1 MAQPWL
7 DDLSEDWLPQPAS
20 SPPSRRDSSAAK
32 SSFDSNPPSSRSRI
46 PRLKSSPAPAALH
59 TPNTEPVARQ
69 LPGKRKNVLAER
81 SKSDNNILNNH
92 PATSPARPNE
102 SRVPSHPRSISTS
115 SADSV
120 VRNGTVE
127 IKSAAPLQTKRP
139 HDTPEW
145 KRRLIHGRM
154 GYGDQKDLFSPMG
167 LENIFQQ
174 PAPAPSSSPDRKKG
188 RLSML
193 KDSVVMPSSPPPWPS
208 QISQSS
214 PSKPSSRDYDAL
226 EEDSMQSVAERPESE
241 DGSVVQT
248 RNPPKLQPIHEHSS
262 LSMKDRSRV
271 TSGQTELT
279 DDSFSPVY
287 ISRRNTKDGG
297 IEYQP
302 LDLSKS
308 ELERVKNQSEKTD
321 PAAFNESLNS
331 NGNTDISTFSKLRSE
346 TLPDDLPTGTPDHL
360 NVGQFVNLKR
370 GGFSADGSFRER
382 PLSPS
387 PLKGGTS
394 DPNDPARQEDS
405 QATVPMFEGPAM
417 HIRRQIPRSSSPPL
431 SPKTPARRQ
440 PNLDSDRP
448 RSSGS
453 PLKLFGDHDTF
464 TANRLFRRMSQ
475 LEDALPTTANS
486 SRPSSSESPEKRLEA
501 WLPSVEEGFHESD
514 DNEEQFR
521 TSNGSYFGR
530 GELDH
535 HRFPEEEF
543 SSSRNST
550 SYDDDVA
557 ASRPILPEFKFNLI
571 DGNVHQSSVNKRKLS
586 RHTVKSGAT
595 TMTNKSSIKIPKS
608 PRLSPNQLFPAL
620 SSSHLPPDSEASEGK
635 RPPTSPFK
643 NPQPKRRRTLLSSE
657 LGDADYYSYDKL
669 QLALEDPHE
678 DALSSQYALRPRNP
692 TPSESRLEQVQ
703 RQVLNATDA
712 YLHNSPKALHV
723 IQEHVESPSSRRL
736 SEEREH
742 ERAIARE
749 VATFTV
755 RMNQRM
761 RDEDRKRSVTTQD
774 FLDQARLIM
783 DHIRTRGRPNSA
795 LESLAESEQSP
806 LRERSTFLQVPESPL
821 SFSRPPSR
829 EGPKDGWSNPSA
841 PRTSDARVVSHLK
854 KFQET
859 DGEDFMMASFRS
871 NNLRHYEDRTSE
883 ESRFHDGQ
891 SPDIRILTRN
901 LTMQRRRDRS
911 HSDGSPPGT
920 KSSQSPRSRRST
932 LDSSLGRTN
941 VTGISR
947 RSENVANLAP
957 GAVAHLIP
965 QELAGMTFDREK
977 GIWVRRNAKSQRSN
991 LDVSNITTSDDD
1003 PLKNIPDL
1011 TVDEVNEKRQAE
1023 YPPSMFE
1030 EANEF
1035 LQSYREKDAP
1045 SRQASGERPQTREG
1059 AEIPVSDTNS
1069 AKSKF
1074 SVNLSSSAMQPDTR
1088 ATSVSDKH
1096 GHGGLKPVAR
1106 EETIPEVPSSIN
1118 RSSIH
1123 ESFQKELRKL
1133 SGKSFDRKGASFRQK
1148 SFDEDKTI
1156 ELPYLGNYQTEDQD
1170 EATPLKRDW
1179 ATPHPRFNNFRSVTK
1194 ETVTDHSPTPP
1205 RQTHADLSL
1214 IHRAEMYSEQGNS
1227 PLRFSVS
1234 ITRPLKT
1241 SVSKPHGSSV
1251 GSNAVGPY
1259 SPKAGTAYTT
1269 FLLSELPEFTL
1280 NQIDEKELP
1289 NRLVKKVAAGE
1300 KQALSVLE
1308 DRFAQ
1313 GTLEL
1318 VKALQ
1323 DEAPEELFWEDLR
1336 TVGLRN
1342 KDLPTLH
1349 RLDELC
1355 TKVENLDVSNNH
1367 IAQLTGAPP
1376 SIRRLNIQNNCVT
1389 SLTGWGHLVNLQ
1401 YLDVSGNALD
1411 SLIGFKGLVHLREIQ
1426 ADGNQIE
1433 DLDGVLG
1440 LDALIKLSVK
1450 NNKIRRVDLRGCAL
1464 DTLVELD
1471 LGGNAIKSIR
1481 GLEELPFL
1489 ERLGLDDNQLVQFP
1503 THTLTAKAHRL
1514 RNLSLNRN
1522 RLMTLSLSRFPSLV
1536 SVSCDSNHLPSIPEL
1551 NTLRHLRIL
1560 SARDQQPTSPF
1571 NANAFFSNPDLN
1583 ELYLSANSISHF
1595 TLPADVS
1602 LLNLHRLELANC
1614 GLVALPERFGLLAP
1628 NVRILNLNA
1637 NAMRDLRPLL
1647 NMKKLRKLEV
1657 AGNRLQRLRRN
1668 VLVLSKLGSSLKT
1681 VDMRNNP
1688 FNVGFYAQPLLAST
1702 LAAASTAALAQSKVR
1717 ASKDNGS
1724 ALPRLLT
1731 APPPASAPG
1740 SFTSAAGGGVASPT
1754 FSPLSFPST
1763 VTSSFVSHPADDSDD
1778 ETPTQADDAD
1788 PFTSS
1793 QRFYASPH
1801 PANLH
1806 SLPPQPAALDANYR
1820 VRLDADTALR
1830 RRVYEMLV
1838 AHACEGVKKLDG
1850 LSFDRTRVLGAASG
1864 KGGGKARAEDDG
1876 VWARLIEVGVV
1887 RRKEKGKNVAGTSAS
1902 AGGHG
1907 APAAAAA
1914 AGTSMRSFESVD

>member
-226 EEDSMQSVAERPESE
+226 EEDSMQSVAERP
-241 DGSVVQT
+241 D
-248 RNPPKLQPIHEHSS
+248 

-405 QATVPMFEGPAM
+405 QATVP
-417 HIRRQIPRSSSPPL
+417 IPPL

-571 DGNVHQSSVNKRKLS
+571 DGNVHQSSVNKRKL
-586 RHTVKSGAT
+586 
-595 TMTNKSSIKIPKS
+595 
-608 PRLSPNQLFPAL
+608 
-620 SSSHLPPDSEASEGK
+620 HLPPDSEASEGK

-657 LGDADYYSYDKL
+657 LGDADYY
-669 QLALEDPHE
+669 
-678 DALSSQYALRPRNP
+678 
-692 TPSESRLEQVQ
+692 SESRLEQVQ

-1106 EETIPEVPSSIN
+1106 EETIPE
-1118 RSSIH
+1118 
-1123 ESFQKELRKL
+1123 
-1133 SGKSFDRKGASFRQK
+1133 

-1433 DLDGVLG
+1433 DLD
-1440 LDALIKLSVK
+1440 
-1450 NNKIRRVDLRGCAL
+1450 
-1464 DTLVELD
+1464 
-1471 LGGNAIKSIR
+1471 
-1481 GLEELPFL
+1481 
-1489 ERLGLDDNQLVQFP
+1489 DDNQLVQFP

-1688 FNVGFYAQPLLAST
+1688 FNVGFYAQP
-1702 LAAASTAALAQSKVR
+1702 
-1717 ASKDNGS
+1717 

-1740 SFTSAAGGGVASPT
+1740 SFT
-1754 FSPLSFPST
+1754 
-1763 VTSSFVSHPADDSDD
+1763 
-1778 ETPTQADDAD
+1778 
-1788 PFTSS
+1788 
-1793 QRFYASPH
+1793 
-1801 PANLH
+1801 
-1806 SLPPQPAALDANYR
+1806 LPPQPAALDANYR

>member
-1 MAQPWL
+1 MMAQPWL
-7 DDLSEDWLPQPAS
+7 DDLSEDWVPQAAS

-32 SSFDSNPPSSRSRI
+32 SSFDSNPPSRSRI
-46 PRLKSSPAPAALH
+46 PRLKSSPAPATLQ

-69 LPGKRKNVLAER
+69 LPGKRKSALAER
-81 SKSDNNILNNH
+81 SKSDNNILNNY

-102 SRVPSHPRSISTS
+102 SRVPSHPRSVSTS

-120 VRNGTVE
+120 VRYGTVE
-127 IKSAAPLQTKRP
+127 IKSAAPLQTKRLQ
-139 HDTPEW
+139 DTPEW
-145 KRRLIHGRM
+145 KRRLVHGKM

-174 PAPAPSSSPDRKKG
+174 PAPAPSSSPGRKKG

-208 QISQSS
+208 QVSQSS
-214 PSKPSSRDYDAL
+214 PSKPSSRDYDVL
-226 EEDSMQSVAERPESE
+226 EGDSMQSVAEMPEFE
-241 DGSVVQT
+241 GGSVLQT
-248 RNPPKLQPIHEHSS
+248 RNSPKLQPIHEHSS
-262 LSMKDRSRV
+262 LSVKDRSRV
-271 TSGQTELT
+271 TSGQTEMT

-308 ELERVKNQSEKTD
+308 ELERVKNQPEKTN
-321 PAAFNESLNS
+321 PSAFNESLNS

-370 GGFSADGSFRER
+370 GGFSADGSFRQR
-382 PLSPS
+382 DLSPS
-387 PLKGGTS
+387 PLRGETS
-394 DPNDPARQEDS
+394 DPNDPSVRQEDS
-405 QATVPMFEGPAM
+405 QVTLPMFERPTT
-417 HIRRQIPRSSSPPL
+417 HIRRQLPRSSSPPL

-440 PNLDSDRP
+440 SNLDSDRP

-475 LEDALPTTANS
+475 LEDALPTTSNS

-530 GELDH
+530 GELDN

-543 SSSRNST
+543 SSSRNSN
-550 SYDDDVA
+550 SYGDDVA

-595 TMTNKSSIKIPKS
+595 TMTNKSSIKVPKS

-620 SSSHLPPDSEASEGK
+620 STSHLPPDSETSEGK

-657 LGDADYYSYDKL
+657 LGDVEEYSYDKL
-669 QLALEDPHE
+669 QFTFEDPHE
-678 DALSSQYALRPRNP
+678 DLSLRPRNP
-692 TPSESRLEQVQ
+692 TPNERRLEQVQ
-703 RQVLNATDA
+703 RQVLSATDA

-723 IQEHVESPSSRRL
+723 IKEHVESPSSRRL

-755 RMNQRM
+755 KRNQRM

-795 LESLAESEQSP
+795 LESLAESDQSP

-821 SFSRPPSR
+821 ALSRPPSR
-829 EGPKDGWSNPSA
+829 DGSKDGWSNPAA
-841 PRTSDARVVSHLK
+841 PRTSNSRVASHLK

-859 DGEDFMMASFRS
+859 DGDDFMIASFRS

-883 ESRFHDGQ
+883 ESRFFEGQ

-920 KSSQSPRSRRST
+920 KSSQSPRSRCST

-977 GIWVRRNAKSQRSN
+977 GIWVRRKARSHRSN

-1011 TVDEVNEKRQAE
+1011 TVDELNEKRQAE

-1035 LQSYREKDAP
+1035 LQSYREKETT
-1045 SRQASGERPQTREG
+1045 SRKASAERPHTREG

-1069 AKSKF
+1069 AQSKY
-1074 SVNLSSSAMQPDTR
+1074 SVNLSSSAVQPDTR

-1096 GHGGLKPVAR
+1096 CHAGLKPLSR
-1106 EETIPEVPSSIN
+1106 EDTIPEVPSSIH

-1123 ESFQKELRKL
+1123 ESVEKELRKL
-1133 SGKSFDRKGASFRQK
+1133 SGKSFDGDRANARQK
-1148 SFDEDKTI
+1148 SFEEEKTI
-1156 ELPYLGNYQTEDQD
+1156 ELPYLGDYQTEDQD

-1205 RQTHADLSL
+1205 RQTNADLSL
-1214 IHRAEMYSEQGNS
+1214 IQRAEMYSEQGNS

-1234 ITRPLKT
+1234 IARPLKS
-1241 SVSKPHGSSV
+1241 SVSKPLGSSV

-1289 NRLVKKVAAGE
+1289 NRMVKKVVGGN

-1313 GTLEL
+1313 GTVEL

-1355 TKVENLDVSNNH
+1355 AKVENLDVSNNH

-1376 SIRRLNIQNNCVT
+1376 SIRRLNIQNNCLT
-1389 SLTGWGHLVNLQ
+1389 SLTGWGHLANLQ

-1411 SLIGFKGLVHLREIQ
+1411 SLIGFKGLLHLREIK

-1471 LGGNAIKSIR
+1471 LSGNAIKSIR

-1489 ERLGLDDNQLVQFP
+1489 ETLGLDDNQLVQFP
-1503 THTLTAKAHRL
+1503 THALTAKVHRL

-1522 RLMTLSLSRFPSLV
+1522 RLMSLSLSRFPSLV
-1536 SVSCDSNHLPSIPEL
+1536 SVSCDSNHLPSIPDL
-1551 NTLRHLRIL
+1551 KTLRHLRIL

-1571 NANAFFSNPDLN
+1571 NANSFFSNPDLN

-1602 LLNLHRLELANC
+1602 LLNLQRLELANC
-1614 GLVALPERFGLLAP
+1614 GLIALPERFGLMAP
-1628 NVRILNLNA
+1628 NTRTLNLNA
-1637 NAMRDLRPLL
+1637 NAVKDLRPLL

-1668 VLVLSKLGSSLKT
+1668 ILVLSKLGSSLKT

-1702 LAAASTAALAQSKVR
+1702 LAAVSTAALAHSK
-1717 ASKDNGS
+1717 AKSPKDNGS

-1740 SFTSAAGGGVASPT
+1740 SFTSAAGGGITSPT

-1763 VTSSFVSHPADDSDD
+1763 VTSSFVSHPADSDED
-1778 ETPTQADDAD
+1778 DTATQAGDNADAD

-1806 SLPPQPAALDANYR
+1806 SLPPQPAVLDANYR
-1820 VRLDADTALR
+1820 ARLDADTALR

-1850 LSFDRTRVLGAASG
+1850 LAFDRARVLGTALA
-1864 KGGGKARAEDDG
+1864 KGKAKIDDDG
-1876 VWARLIEVGVV
+1876 LWARLVEVGVV
-1887 RRKEKGKNVAGTSAS
+1887 RRKEKRDGKGKGVGVD
-1902 AGGHG
+1902 GDG
-1907 APAAAAA
+1907 AVAAA
-1914 AGTSMRSFESVD
+1914 AGAKSFESVE

>member
-1 MAQPWL
+1 MSQPWL
-7 DDLSEDWLPQPAS
+7 DDLSEDWVPQAAS

-32 SSFDSNPPSSRSRI
+32 SSFDSNPPSRSRI
-46 PRLKSSPAPAALH
+46 PRLRFSPAPAALH

-69 LPGKRKNVLAER
+69 LPGKRKSALAER
-81 SKSDNNILNNH
+81 SNSDNNILNNH

-120 VRNGTVE
+120 VRHGTVE
-127 IKSAAPLQTKRP
+127 IKSAMPLRTKRP
-139 HDTPEW
+139 QDTPEW
-145 KRRLIHGRM
+145 KRRLIHGKM

-174 PAPAPSSSPDRKKG
+174 PTTAPSSSPGRKKG

-208 QISQSS
+208 QVSQSS
-214 PSKPSSRDYDAL
+214 PSKPSSRDYDAI
-226 EEDSMQSVAERPESE
+226 EESMQSVDRPGTEN
-241 DGSVVQT
+241 SVVQT
-248 RNPPKLQPIHEHSS
+248 GRLQPIHEQSA
-262 LSMKDRSRV
+262 LSVKDRSRIA
-271 TSGQTELT
+271 SGQTELT

-297 IEYQP
+297 VEYQP

-308 ELERVKNQSEKTD
+308 ELERVKNQSVRSHP
-321 PAAFNESLNS
+321 PAFKESLNS
-331 NGNTDISTFSKLRSE
+331 NSNTDISTFSKLRSE
-346 TLPDDLPTGTPDHL
+346 ALPEDLPTGTPDHL
-360 NVGQFVNLKR
+360 NVGQFVNLNR
-370 GGFSADGSFRER
+370 GGHSADGSFRQR
-382 PLSPS
+382 ALSPS
-387 PLKGGTS
+387 PLKGETS
-394 DPNDPARQEDS
+394 DPNETSVRQDDS
-405 QATVPMFEGPAM
+405 QATVPMFERPTSR
-417 HIRRQIPRSSSPPL
+417 IRRQFPRSSSPPL
-431 SPKTPARRQ
+431 SPKTPARKRGSS
-440 PNLDSDRP
+440 NDRP

-464 TANRLFRRMSQ
+464 TANRLIRRMSQ
-475 LEDALPTTANS
+475 LEDAQDQD
-486 SRPSSSESPEKRLEA
+486 SRPSSAESPEKRLER
-501 WLPSVEEGFHESD
+501 WLPSVEEGSFHESD
-514 DNEEQFR
+514 DEIREEQFR

-530 GELDH
+530 GELDN

-543 SSSRNST
+543 SSSRNSN
-550 SYDDDVA
+550 SYGDEFV
-557 ASRPILPEFKFNLI
+557 PNPMVPEFKFNLI
-571 DGNVHQSSVNKRKLS
+571 DGSVHQSSVNKRKLS

-608 PRLSPNQLFPAL
+608 PRLSPNQLFPVNT
-620 SSSHLPPDSEASEGK
+620 SHMDSETSEGK

-657 LGDADYYSYDKL
+657 LGDVEDFSYDKL
-669 QLALEDPHE
+669 QLN
-678 DALSSQYALRPRNP
+678 DAQELLTSRPRNP
-692 TPSESRLEQVQ
+692 TPSEIRLEQVQ
-703 RQVLNATDA
+703 RQVLHATDA
-712 YLHNSPKALHV
+712 YLHTSPKALHV

-742 ERAIARE
+742 ERAVANEIASY
-749 VATFTV
+749 TV

-795 LESLAESEQSP
+795 LESLAESESP
-806 LRERSTFLQVPESPL
+806 LRDRSTFLQVPESPL
-821 SFSRPPSR
+821 SFSRSPSR
-829 EGPKDGWSNPSA
+829 EGWKDGWRNPAA
-841 PRTSDARVVSHLK
+841 PRNSNARVVSHLK
-854 KFQET
+854 RYQET
-859 DGEDFMMASFRS
+859 EGDDFMMASFRS

-883 ESRFHDGQ
+883 ESRFFEGQ

-911 HSDGSPPGT
+911 HSDDSPPGT
-920 KSSQSPRSRRST
+920 KQSDGQTSSRSRRST
-932 LDSSLGRTN
+932 LDSSFGKTN
-941 VTGISR
+941 ATGISR

-957 GAVAHLIP
+957 DAVAHLIP

-977 GIWVRRNAKSQRSN
+977 GIWVKRKAKTQRPN

-1011 TVDEVNEKRQAE
+1011 TVDELNEKRQVN
-1023 YPPSMFE
+1023 YPPSIFD
-1030 EANEF
+1030 EANSF
-1035 LQSYREKDAP
+1035 LQSYREKEEP
-1045 SRQASGERPQTREG
+1045 RRLSGADRPQTREG

-1069 AKSKF
+1069 APSKY

-1088 ATSVSDKH
+1088 ATSLSDKH
-1096 GHGGLKPVAR
+1096 VHAGLKPLSR
-1106 EETIPEVPSSIN
+1106 EDTIPEVPSSIH
-1118 RSSIH
+1118 RSSIDEH
-1123 ESFQKELRKL
+1123 VQKELSKL
-1133 SGKSFDRKGASFRQK
+1133 SAKSFHKSPSNVVSSRKSSRQK
-1148 SFDEDKTI
+1148 SFQEEEKTI
-1156 ELPYLGNYQTEDQD
+1156 ELPYLGNYQTEEQD

-1179 ATPHPRFNNFRSVTK
+1179 AMPHPRTNFRSVTK

-1205 RQTHADLSL
+1205 RHTNADFSL
-1214 IHRAEMYSEQGNS
+1214 VHRAEVYSEQGNS

-1234 ITRPLKT
+1234 IARPLKS

-1251 GSNAVGPY
+1251 GSNAVAPY
-1259 SPKAGTAYTT
+1259 SPKGASYTT

-1280 NQIDEKELP
+1280 NQIEEKELP
-1289 NRLVKKVAAGE
+1289 NRLVKQVVSGD
-1300 KQALSVLE
+1300 KQVSVLE

-1313 GTLEL
+1313 GTVEL

-1355 TKVENLDVSNNH
+1355 ARVENLDVSNNH

-1376 SIRRLNIQNNCVT
+1376 SIRRLNIENNCLT

-1411 SLIGFKGLVHLREIQ
+1411 SLIGFKGLVHLREIK
-1426 ADGNQIE
+1426 ADNNQIE
-1433 DLDGVLG
+1433 ALDGVLG
-1440 LDALIKLSVK
+1440 LDALIKLSVR

-1464 DTLVELD
+1464 DTLTELD

-1481 GLEELPFL
+1481 GLEELPCL
-1489 ERLGLDDNQLVQFP
+1489 EKLGLDDNQLAQFP
-1503 THTLTAKAHRL
+1503 THSLAAKAHRL

-1522 RLMTLSLSRFPSLV
+1522 RLMSLSLSRFPSLV
-1536 SVSCDSNHLPSIPEL
+1536 SVSCDSNHLPSIADL
-1551 NTLRHLRIL
+1551 GTLRHLRIL
-1560 SARDQQPTSPF
+1560 SARDQQPTSPL
-1571 NANAFFSNPDLN
+1571 NASSFFSNPDLS
-1583 ELYLSANSISHF
+1583 ELYLSANAISQF
-1595 TLPADVS
+1595 TLPADTYF
-1602 LLNLHRLELANC
+1602 LNLQRLELANC
-1614 GLVALPERFGLLAP
+1614 GLVALPERFGLAAP
-1628 NVRILNLNA
+1628 NIRALNLNA
-1637 NAMRDLRPLL
+1637 NAVKDLRPLL

-1668 VLVLSKLGSSLKT
+1668 ILVLSKLGPSLKT
-1681 VDMRNNP
+1681 IDMRNNP

-1702 LAAASTAALAQSKVR
+1702 IAAASTAALALSK
-1717 ASKDNGS
+1717 AKGSTKDSDGHG

-1731 APPPASAPG
+1731 APPAGSAPG
-1740 SFTSAAGGGVASPT
+1740 SFTSANGVTSPT

-1763 VTSSFVSHPADDSDD
+1763 VTSSFISHPAEDTDDDD
-1778 ETPTQADDAD
+1778 AATQAADDD

-1806 SLPPQPAALDANYR
+1806 SLPPQPASLDANYR
-1820 VRLDADTALR
+1820 ARLDADTALR
-1830 RRVYEMLV
+1830 RKVYEMLV
-1838 AHACEGVKKLDG
+1838 AHACEGVKRLDG
-1850 LSFDRTRVLGAASG
+1850 LAFDRTGVLSAKSAGNSKSKNG
-1864 KGGGKARAEDDG
+1864 EGRMQDDA
-1876 VWARLIEVGVV
+1876 VWARLVEVGVV
-1887 RRKEKGKNVAGTSAS
+1887 RKSKHGKEGRNGERSTGAGAGASMSAK
-1902 AGGHG
+1902 
-1907 APAAAAA
+1907 
-1914 AGTSMRSFESVD
+1914 SFESVD